1 MCSTSCS
8 IQITDSMALSNP
20 DFHLF
25 ALNASLD
32 LAGKVCTLLGINP
45 SPASIGTYA
54 NNETKVEV
62 KVSVRGKDVFII
74 QSGIGESTSGNTNNS
89 LMELLMLAYHCK
101 TACARKV
108 VAIIPY
114 LHYSTQ
120 TKLRRRSSIP
130 AKLVASMLCRTGIEN
145 FITVDLHSK
154 EIQGFYSRPVD
165 NLRASPFLTLYI
177 QEEIQTRGELVIVAL
192 NPHTATRA
200 SPYAERLRVQLAVL
214 HGKVEEDPQSDNEDD
229 VSSPGLDDHTEFN
242 FEFVPPKRSR
252 RTNSGRTCVE
262 RTSISF
268 DTPGFLPKSKPAM
281 YVVGD
286 VRNKIAVIVNDLI
299 DDASPYIIA
308 SQVLKSNGANE
319 VYVVVTHG
327 ILSGDGPE
335 EVERSDIDG
344 LVVTNTVEH
353 EEKKKKCSKIKTIDI
368 SGLLSEAIRRIR
380 NGESIA
386 YLFRNI
392 SVDE

>member
-1 MCSTSCS
+1 
-8 IQITDSMALSNP
+8 MALRKP

-32 LAGKVCTLLGINP
+32 LAQKVCAILDINA
-45 SPASIGTYA
+45 SPATVGTYA
-54 NNETKVEV
+54 NKETKVEV
-62 KVSVRGKDVFII
+62 NVSVRGKDVFII
-74 QSGIGESTSGNTNNS
+74 QSGIGESQLGCANNS
-89 LMELLMLAYHCK
+89 LMELLMFAYHCK

-120 TKLRRRSSIP
+120 SKMRRRSSIP
-130 AKLVASMLCRTGIEN
+130 AKLVASMLCRTGIAN

-165 NLRASPFLTLYI
+165 NLRASPFLTLHI
-177 QEEIQTRGELVIVAL
+177 KDEIRPRGDLVIVAL
-192 NPHTATRA
+192 NPHTAHRA

-214 HGKVEEDPQSDNEDD
+214 HGKVEDDPESDNEDD
-229 VSSPGLDDHTEFN
+229 VSSPAFDDHTEFN
-242 FEFVPPKRSR
+242 FEKPPTNR
-252 RTNSGRTCVE
+252 RVSVE
-262 RTSISF
+262 TLSISF
-268 DTPGFLPKSKPAM
+268 DTPGFLPKSKPSM

-286 VRNKIAVIVNDLI
+286 VVNKIAVIVNDLI
-299 DDASPYIIA
+299 DDANPYIVA
-308 SQVLKSNGANE
+308 SHVLKSNGAKE

-327 ILSGDGPE
+327 ILSGDSPE
-335 EVERSDIDG
+335 QIESSDIDG
-344 LVVTNTVEH
+344 LVMTNTVEH
-353 EEKKKKCSKIKTIDI
+353 EEKKKRCRKFKTIDV
-368 SGLLSEAIRRIR
+368 SGLLSEAIRRIH
-380 NGESIA
+380 NGESIG

>member
-1 MCSTSCS
+1 
-8 IQITDSMALSNP
+8 MALCKP
-20 DFHLF
+20 DFLLF

-32 LAGKVCTLLGINP
+32 LAEKVCAILGIKV
-45 SPASIGTYA
+45 SPASVGTYA

-62 KVSVRGKDVFII
+62 NVSVRCKDVFII
-74 QSGIGESTSGNTNNS
+74 QSGFGESQLGSANNS

-120 TKLRRRSSIP
+120 SKMRRRSSIP
-130 AKLVASMLCRTGIEN
+130 AKLVASMLCRTGIAN

-154 EIQGFYSRPVD
+154 EIQGFYDRPVD
-165 NLRASPFLTLYI
+165 NLRASPFLTLHI
-177 QEEIQTRGELVIVAL
+177 KNHIRPRGELVIVAL
-192 NPHTATRA
+192 NPHTASRA

-214 HGKVEEDPQSDNEDD
+214 HGKVEDDSESDDENN
-229 VSSPGLDDHTEFN
+229 VSSPAPDDHTEFS
-242 FEFVPPKRSR
+242 FDSVPTVRR
-252 RTNSGRTCVE
+252 RTNVE

-281 YVVGD
+281 YVVGN
-286 VRNKIAVIVNDLI
+286 VRNKVAVIVNDLI
-299 DDASPYIIA
+299 DDASPYIVA
-308 SQVLKSNGANE
+308 SQVLKSNGAKE

-327 ILSGDGPE
+327 ILSGYSPE
-335 EVERSDIDG
+335 EVQSSDIDG

-353 EEKKKKCSKIKTIDI
+353 EEKKKRCSKIETIDI
-368 SGLLSEAIRRIR
+368 SVLLGEAIRRIH

-386 YLFRNI
+386 YLFRNV
-392 SVDE
+392 SFDE

>member
-1 MCSTSCS
+1 
-8 IQITDSMALSNP
+8 MALNRP

-25 ALNASLD
+25 ALNASLG
-32 LAGKVCTLLGINP
+32 LAEKVCAILGINL
-45 SPASIGTYA
+45 SPASVGNYA
-54 NNETKVEV
+54 NKETRVEV
-62 KVSVRGKDVFII
+62 NVSVRGKDVFII
-74 QSGIGESTSGNTNNS
+74 QSGIGESQLGSTNNS
-89 LMELLMLAYHCK
+89 LMELLIFAYHCK

-120 TKLRRRSSIP
+120 NKMRRRSSIP
-130 AKLVASMLCRTGIEN
+130 AKLVASMLCRTGIAN

-154 EIQGFYSRPVD
+154 EIQGFYNRPVD
-165 NLRASPFLTLYI
+165 NLRASPFLTLHI
-177 QEEIQTRGELVIVAL
+177 QNQIRPRGELVIVAL

-214 HGKVEEDPQSDNEDD
+214 HGKVADDPESDNEDD
-229 VSSPGLDDHTEFN
+229 VSSPVFDDHTEFN
-242 FEFVPPKRSR
+242 FDDVPTPR
-252 RTNSGRTCVE
+252 RTHVE

-286 VRNKIAVIVNDLI
+286 VRDKIAVIVNDLI
-299 DDASPYIIA
+299 DDASPYIVA
-308 SQVLKSNGANE
+308 SHVLKSNGAKE

-327 ILSGDGPE
+327 ILSGCGPE
-335 EVERSDIDG
+335 QVQSSDIDG
-344 LVVTNTVEH
+344 LIMTNTVEH
-353 EEKKKKCSKIKTIDI
+353 EEKKKRCNKIKTIDI
-368 SGLLSEAIRRIR
+368 SGLLSEAIRRIH

-386 YLFRNI
+386 YLFRNV

>member
-1 MCSTSCS
+1 
-8 IQITDSMALSNP
+8 MALRKP

-32 LAGKVCTLLGINP
+32 LAQKVCAILDINA
-45 SPASIGTYA
+45 SPATVGTYA
-54 NNETKVEV
+54 NKETKVEV
-62 KVSVRGKDVFII
+62 NVSVRGKDVFII
-74 QSGIGESTSGNTNNS
+74 QSGIGESQLGCANNS
-89 LMELLMLAYHCK
+89 LMELLMFAYHCK

-120 TKLRRRSSIP
+120 SKMRRRSSIP
-130 AKLVASMLCRTGIEN
+130 AKLVASMLCRTGIAN

-165 NLRASPFLTLYI
+165 NLRASPFLTLHI
-177 QEEIQTRGELVIVAL
+177 KDEIRPRGDLVIVAL
-192 NPHTATRA
+192 NPHTAHRA

-214 HGKVEEDPQSDNEDD
+214 HGKVEDDPESDNEDD
-229 VSSPGLDDHTEFN
+229 VSSPAFDDHTEFN
-242 FEFVPPKRSR
+242 FEKPPTNR
-252 RTNSGRTCVE
+252 RVRVE

-268 DTPGFLPKSKPAM
+268 DTPGFLPKSKPSM

-286 VRNKIAVIVNDLI
+286 VVNKIAVIVNDLI
-299 DDASPYIIA
+299 DDANPYIVA
-308 SQVLKSNGANE
+308 SHVLKSNGAKE

-327 ILSGDGPE
+327 ILSGDSPE
-335 EVERSDIDG
+335 QIESSDIDG
-344 LVVTNTVEH
+344 LVMTNTVEH
-353 EEKKKKCSKIKTIDI
+353 EEKKKRCRKFKTIDV
-368 SGLLSEAIRRIR
+368 SGLLSEAIRRIH
-380 NGESIA
+380 NGESIG

>member
-1 MCSTSCS
+1 
-8 IQITDSMALSNP
+8 MALRKP

-32 LAGKVCTLLGINP
+32 LARKVCAILDINA
-45 SPASIGTYA
+45 SPATVGTYA
-54 NNETKVEV
+54 NKETKVEV
-62 KVSVRGKDVFII
+62 NVSVRGKDVFII
-74 QSGIGESTSGNTNNS
+74 QSGIGESQLGCANNS
-89 LMELLMLAYHCK
+89 LMELLMFAYHCK

-120 TKLRRRSSIP
+120 SKMRRRSSIP
-130 AKLVASMLCRTGIEN
+130 AKLVASMLCRTGIAN

-165 NLRASPFLTLYI
+165 NLRASPFLTLHI
-177 QEEIQTRGELVIVAL
+177 KDEIRPRGDLVIVAL
-192 NPHTATRA
+192 NPHTAHRA

-214 HGKVEEDPQSDNEDD
+214 HGKVEDDPESDNEDD
-229 VSSPGLDDHTEFN
+229 VSSPAFDDHTEFN
-242 FEFVPPKRSR
+242 FEKPPSNR
-252 RTNSGRTCVE
+252 RVRVE

-268 DTPGFLPKSKPAM
+268 DTPGFLPKSKPSM

-286 VRNKIAVIVNDLI
+286 VVNKIAVIVNDLI
-299 DDASPYIIA
+299 DDANPYIVA
-308 SQVLKSNGANE
+308 SHVLKSNGAKE

-327 ILSGDGPE
+327 ILSGDSPE
-335 EVERSDIDG
+335 QIESSDIDG
-344 LVVTNTVEH
+344 LVMTNTVEH
-353 EEKKKKCSKIKTIDI
+353 EEKKKRCRKFKTIDV
-368 SGLLSEAIRRIR
+368 SGLLSEAIRRIH
-380 NGESIA
+380 NGESIG